1 MTVHACAISLRMS
14 DVTPSPKSVRPTADA
29 DDLQKTP
36 VTLGV
41 VLKLLVW
48 GGGIMAAVA
57 VFFLLRDYSRGEQ
70 LSEVRASISKVSEQ
84 TSTIEK
90 HLDRIDKQLE
100 SNAVRDQQTLNRL
113 TAVET
118 KLDTIL
124 ELLRNKP

>member
-1 MTVHACAISLRMS
+1 MS
-14 DVTPSPKSVRPTADA
+14 EVTPSPKSVRPTADA

-70 LSEVRASISKVSEQ
+70 LSEVRASVAKVSVQ
-84 TSTIEK
+84 ISNIEE
-90 HLDRIDKQLE
+90 HLNRIDRQLDRSAELE
-100 SNAVRDQQTLNRL
+100 RENA
-113 TAVET
+113 A
-118 KLDTIL
+118 KLDRVLL
-124 ELLRNKP
+124 ELRSKP

>member
-1 MTVHACAISLRMS
+1 MS